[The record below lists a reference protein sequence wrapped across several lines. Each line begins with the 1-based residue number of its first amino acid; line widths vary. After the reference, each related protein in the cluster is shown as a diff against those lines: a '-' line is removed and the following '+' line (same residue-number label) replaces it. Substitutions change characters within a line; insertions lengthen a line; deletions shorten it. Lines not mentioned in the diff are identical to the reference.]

1 MSGDLPSPYLY
12 GVEDSNELMWIVAQA
27 ACESVGITLA
37 QLFSHAKADKWPDDE
52 RVESIWLCFG
62 PPLLKE
68 MELIEKE
75 LARG

>member
-1 MSGDLPSPYLY
+1 MTGDIPSPYLMAER
-12 GVEDSNELMWIVAQA
+12 EDMDLMWRVCDA

-37 QLFSHAKADKWPDDE
+37 QLFSWAKADEWPDDE

>member
-1 MSGDLPSPYLY
+1 MTGDPLSPYSY
-12 GVEDSNELMWIVAQA
+12 ADEEDDELMWRVCDA
-27 ACESVGITLA
+27 ACQSVGITMA
-37 QLFSHAKADKWPDDE
+37 QLFSYAKMDVWPDDE

-75 LARG
+75 LMR

>member
-1 MSGDLPSPYLY
+1 MKGDLPSVYSY
-12 GVEDSNELMWIVAQA
+12 ADEEDKELMWKVARA

-37 QLFSHAKADKWPDDE
+37 QLFSWGKADEWPDDE

>member
-1 MSGDLPSPYLY
+1 MTSDPLSPYLY
-12 GVEDSNELMWIVAQA
+12 GEESDNELM
-27 ACESVGITLA
+27 
-37 QLFSHAKADKWPDDE
+37 LFSYAKADKWPDDE

-75 LARG
+75 LAR